1 MIDKAQIKQLIDEH
15 IAGTDQFLVDI
26 KLSINKLN
34 VSIDKPQ
41 GILLDECT
49 ALSRKLIDFL
59 EPTGFLETHE
69 VEVGSPG
76 MDSPLMVPQQ
86 YLRRI
91 GRELK
96 LINSEGIEIK
106 GILESANQNGIQ
118 LKETVS
124 RKENKK
130 KIITEVVHEI
140 SFENIRE
147 AKLILNFKF
156 K

>member
-106 GILESANQNGIQ
+106 GILESADQNGIQ
-118 LKETVS
+118 LKESVS

-140 SFENIRE
+140 SYENIRE